1 MIVEPRDKRRKRRK
15 PKNTALIVG
24 DGQTEQ
30 LYFESLNERHGRI
43 SIISIGTGKT
53 GINQSIRIAKGAVKH
68 RQLNTGDGDLVAIV
82 MDIDGRYDE
91 EDIAKMYKKC
101 EEKGYSLFLSNPCI
115 EIWFLLH
122 YEGVRCECTQH
133 EALHML
139 EVASEGKYSKTRAF
153 EFNNEMLEG
162 AMKRAEKILPTEE
175 CCPSECL
182 KRNPSTMLHV
192 LVCNLLNRPEQR
204 YEV

>member
-1 MIVEPRDKRRKRRK
+1 MIVEPRDRRRKRRK

-24 DGQTEQ
+24 DGRTEQ
-30 LYFESLNERHGRI
+30 LYFESLNKRYGKI
-43 SIISIGTGKT
+43 SIISLGTRKT
-53 GINQSIRIAKGAVKH
+53 GIDQSIRFARNVAKH
-68 RQLNTGDGDLVAIV
+68 RQLNTSDGDLVAIV
-82 MDIDGRYDE
+82 MDIDGRYYE
-91 EDIAKMYKKC
+91 EDIARMYRKC
-101 EEKGYSLFLSNPCI
+101 KEKGYSLFLSNPCI

-139 EVASEGKYSKTRAF
+139 EAASKMKYSKSKSF
-153 EFNNEMLEG
+153 EFDDVMLRE

-192 LVCNLLNRPEQR
+192 LVGNLLNRPEQ
-204 YEV
+204 

>member
-24 DGQTEQ
+24 DGRTEQ
-30 LYFESLNERHGRI
+30 LYFESLNKRYGRI
-43 SIISIGTGKT
+43 SIISLGTGKT
-53 GINQSIRIAKGAVKH
+53 GIDQSIRFARNVAKL
-68 RQLNTGDGDLVAIV
+68 RQLNTSDGDLVAIV
-82 MDIDGRYDE
+82 MDIDGRYNE
-91 EDIAKMYKKC
+91 EDIARMYKKC
-101 EEKGYSLFLSNPCI
+101 KEEGCSLFLSNPCI

-133 EALHML
+133 EALNML
-139 EVASEGKYSKTRAF
+139 EAASKMKYSKSKSF
-153 EFNNEMLEG
+153 EFDDAMLRE

-182 KRNPSTMLHV
+182 KRNPTL
-192 LVCNLLNRPEQR
+192 
-204 YEV
+204 